1 MMMMG
6 QINQD
11 LKGQIKQ
18 REQDKQVRNDIKMK
32 EGNDNVD
39 YLADDVQLWQD
50 KKLQKKKQQ

>member
-1 MMMMG
+1 MMMG